1 MRALATFATSI
12 QDQVAL
18 LGGHGAKEAQAL
30 DALNDLLLPLV
41 KGYNSEKA
49 QELLSLSLQ
58 CYGGSGYVMDFP
70 AEQYMRD
77 QRIDALYEGT
87 THIQGLDLFFRKVG
101 RDGGQTLQGLLG
113 RVQKTLDEKEGGD
126 DLAEARAQLGKSLAD
141 VQTIFMSLAGRLGE
155 SVHHVGLHANRVLFS
170 LAELVIGWLLIRH
183 AALAQSKL
191 PAAVGPDIAFY
202 KGKIASAV
210 FFAKNVLPNTGLAR
224 KLVEASS
231 LDIMN
236 IEDEAF
242 G

>member
-1 MRALATFATSI
+1 
-12 QDQVAL
+12 
-18 LGGHGAKEAQAL
+18 
-30 DALNDLLLPLV
+30 LV

-70 AEQYMRD
+70 VEQYMRD
-77 QRIDALYEGT
+77 QRIDTLYEGT

-113 RVQKTLDEKEGGD
+113 QVQKTLETNEGGEG
-126 DLAEARAQLGKSLAD
+126 LAEARAHLAAALGD
-141 VQTIFMSLAGRLGE
+141 VQAMFMSLAGRLGE
-155 SVHHVGLHANRVLFS
+155 SVHHVGLHANRLLAT
-170 LAELVIGWLLIRH
+170 LAEVVIGWLLVRH
-183 AALAQSKL
+183 AALATAKL
-191 PAAVGPDIAFY
+191 PQAEGPDVAFY

-210 FFAKNVLPNTGLAR
+210 FFAKNVLPASAVAR

-231 LDIMN
+231 LDIMQ